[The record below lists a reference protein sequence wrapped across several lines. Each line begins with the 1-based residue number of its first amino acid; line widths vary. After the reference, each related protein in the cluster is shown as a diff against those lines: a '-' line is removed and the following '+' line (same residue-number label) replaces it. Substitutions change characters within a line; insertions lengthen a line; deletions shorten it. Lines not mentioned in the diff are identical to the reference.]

1 MDPLAIAAASPKGM
15 EYDQLQQIED
25 AIPLTSDITVTF
37 TIDGSTYETTF
48 KSSPCGSKTV
58 RKKHDAYCITNGT
71 IEIAFHP
78 LTGEWKSDLKK
89 NSPAIGAFRQINSV
103 AGAASA
109 SVAARSSRS
118 RVPAAVASASASVAA
133 RSSRSRVPAGGAGV
147 PSSVSAASATSAS
160 AAVAAVAAVARTG
173 SLDILQILA
182 TKIQLCM
189 PGVNPSAIYLQDA
202 AQLSEGHSK
211 LSDFKI
217 LRGMIPTYVKY
228 GFYPK
233 ESEIWARIIE
243 FANHKGSWVML
254 QEHAPEGFE
263 VYESIAKLAGSIKEG
278 STIVDVMKRI
288 PYELDLGYSNQMVQ
302 LIHSSLYTHGPSP
315 DFDIFVFNPTSPEWD
330 ASKRRLIIQDVVVVR
345 VPVPS
350 VKSKKPSHRTTKR
363 HLSSRRK
370 N

>member
-71 IEIAFHP
+71 IDIAFHP
-78 LTGEWKSDLKK
+78 VTGQWKSDLKK
-89 NSPAIGAFRQINSV
+89 NSPTIRAFRPITSA
-103 AGAASA
+103 AGAGAGA
-109 SVAARSSRS
+109 GA
-118 RVPAAVASASASVAA
+118 
-133 RSSRSRVPAGGAGV
+133 RSRVPAGGAGA
-147 PSSVSAASATSAS
+147 PSAAASAARSRVPAAS
-160 AAVAAVAAVARTG
+160 AARSRAPAASAARSRAPASAAGAASASAVARTG

-202 AQLSEGHSK
+202 AKLAEGHSK

-217 LRGMIPTYVKY
+217 MRGMTPTYVKY
-228 GFYPK
+228 GFFPR
-233 ESEIWARIIE
+233 ESEIWAGIIK
-243 FANHKGSWVML
+243 FANHEGSWVML

-263 VYESIAKLAGSIKEG
+263 TYESIATLSGSIKEG
-278 STIVDVMKRI
+278 STIVDIMKTI
-288 PYELDLGYSNQMVQ
+288 PYESDLGYSDHLVQ
-302 LIHSSLYTHGPSP
+302 LIHSSLYTRGPSP
-315 DFDIFVFNPTSPEWD
+315 DFDIFVFIPTSPEWD
-330 ASKRRLIIQDVVVVR
+330 ASKRRLIIRDVVVVSTKGSR
-345 VPVPS
+345 VPGAS
-350 VKSKKPSHRTTKR
+350 IKTKR
-363 HLSSRRK
+363 YRSSRRK

>member
-15 EYDQLQQIED
+15 EYEQLQQIED

-48 KSSPCGSKTV
+48 KSSPCGHKNV

-78 LTGEWKSDLKK
+78 LTGQWKSDLKK
-89 NSPAIGAFRQINSV
+89 NSPTIRAFRQINSV
-103 AGAASA
+103 AGA
-109 SVAARSSRS
+109 
-118 RVPAAVASASASVAA
+118 ASVAA
-133 RSSRSRVPAGGAGV
+133 RSSRSRVPAGGAGA
-147 PSSVSAASATSAS
+147 PSSVSAAS
-160 AAVAAVAAVARTG
+160 AVAAVARTG

-182 TKIQLCM
+182 TKLQLCM
-189 PGVNPSAIYLQDA
+189 PGVIPSAIYLQDA
-202 AQLSEGHSK
+202 AKLSEGHSK

-233 ESEIWARIIE
+233 ESEIWGGIIK
-243 FANHKGSWVML
+243 FANHENSWAML

-278 STIVDVMKRI
+278 STILDVMKRI
-288 PYELDLGYSNQMVQ
+288 PYDLDLGYSDQMVQ
-302 LIHSSLYTHGPSP
+302 LIHSSLYTRGPSP
-315 DFDIFVFNPTSPEWD
+315 DFDIFVFDPTSPEWD
-330 ASKRRLIIQDVVVVR
+330 ASKRRLIIKDVVVVSTKGMR
-345 VPVPS
+345 VPEVS
-350 VKSKKPSHRTTKR
+350 VKSKKPSRRKTKR

>member
-15 EYDQLQQIED
+15 EYEQLQQIED

-71 IEIAFHP
+71 IELAFHP
-78 LTGEWKSDLKK
+78 ITGQWKSDLKK
-89 NSPAIGAFRQINSV
+89 NSPTIGAFRQISSAAETA
-103 AGAASA
+103 AG
-109 SVAARSSRS
+109 
-118 RVPAAVASASASVAA
+118 ASASASVA
-133 RSSRSRVPAGGAGV
+133 RSRARSRVPAGGAGG
-147 PSSVSAASATSAS
+147 PSSASAS
-160 AAVAAVAAVARTG
+160 AATAAVARTG

-233 ESEIWARIIE
+233 ESEIWTGIIK
-243 FANHKGSWVML
+243 FANHENSWAML
-254 QEHAPEGFE
+254 QDHAPEGFE
-263 VYESIAKLAGSIKEG
+263 TYESITKLSGPFKDG
-278 STIVDVMKRI
+278 STIIDVMKTI
-288 PYELDLGYSNQMVQ
+288 PYESDVGYSDRMIQ
-302 LIHSSLYTHGPSP
+302 LIHSSLYIRGPSP
-315 DFDIFVFNPTSPEWD
+315 DFDIFVFDPTSPEWD
-330 ASKRRLIIQDVVVVR
+330 ASKRRLIIKDVVVVSTRGMR

-350 VKSKKPSHRTTKR
+350 VKTTTRSRYTSKRNR
-363 HLSSRRK
+363 SSRRK

>member
-48 KSSPCGSKTV
+48 KSSPCGSKNV
-58 RKKHDAYCITNGT
+58 RKKYDAYCVTNGT

-78 LTGEWKSDLKK
+78 ATGQWKSDLKK
-89 NSPAIGAFRQINSV
+89 NSPTIRAFRQISSAA
-103 AGAASA
+103 AGAAS
-109 SVAARSSRS
+109 S
-118 RVPAAVASASASVAA
+118 SASVA
-133 RSSRSRVPAGGAGV
+133 RSRARSRVPAGGAGA
-147 PSSVSAASATSAS
+147 SSSAS
-160 AAVAAVAAVARTG
+160 ASAAVARTG

-330 ASKRRLIIQDVVVVR
+330 ASKRRLIIKDVVVVSTKGMR
-345 VPVPS
+345 VPALS